1 MCCVKFP
8 HLLSIFDVP
17 SHLDLNTMK
26 LPHSWII
33 KKKIDWNGSNS
44 EKKHVPAKPREV
56 FFRKK
61 SKDSKGRPRFSVIFF
76 IVHSRRIMI
85 PFDGRDFITSMGKF
99 GNANKLP
106 LDAKLDA
113 NSVGSQVS
121 HRNEWNPGC
130 WLERVFG
137 GATRMDSSYDE
148 LIMIFT
154 RLKRLVL
161 IHIVVIVIL
170 LAAFRIYAHFLK
182 QCITTLHHFQSQLPE
197 PSPRNSSDFSCFYSG
212 WPCRFIHFIHF
223 DPNFIPFFG
232 VQTSR
237 GKTFSSFTRGGRPII
252 FPVGNPRGLR
262 KRRANF
268 EARKGGATTESPVT
282 MEAIELCFGEEIEE
296 VARTLWWFGFGVGED
311 GGEYSGDDEWWMS
324 DGRSA
329 EWTNTFLGCCV
340 LGDVQRKVD
349 WCNMFVEVAFLWLFR
364 VRLIC
369 LKNSPPDILPWWSSA
384 QDHARSLRAGWPNES
399 RYIDTT
405 RVSYLFDLQN
415 GTLVLAGG
423 EGARG
428 GWVVGVAFCKK
439 NGEHF
444 SYKGG
449 GGGVI

>member
-1 MCCVKFP
+1 MCCVKFL
-8 HLLSIFDVP
+8 HLLSIFDVS

-85 PFDGRDFITSMGKF
+85 PFDVGISSLQWGKF
-99 GNANKLP
+99 GMPKRCPWMPNWMQ
-106 LDAKLDA
+106 
-113 NSVGSQVS
+113 SVGSQVS

-130 WLERVFG
+130 WLERFLVG
-137 GATRMDSSYDE
+137 QLAWIPVMMNSWYS
-148 LIMIFT
+148 LP
-154 RLKRLVL
+154 RLKRLVV

-170 LAAFRIYAHFLK
+170 LDAFRIYAHFLK

-212 WPCRFIHFIHF
+212 WPWHFIHFIHF

-237 GKTFSSFTRGGRPII
+237 GKTFSSFTRSGRPII

-296 VARTLWWFGFGVGED
+296 IARTLWWFGFGVGED

-329 EWTNTFLGCCV
+329 ERTNTFLGV
-340 LGDVQRKVD
+340 LCLG
-349 WCNMFVEVAFLWLFR
+349 WC
-364 VRLIC
+364 
-369 LKNSPPDILPWWSSA
+369 S
-384 QDHARSLRAGWPNES
+384 
-399 RYIDTT
+399 T
-405 RVSYLFDLQN
+405 
-415 GTLVLAGG
+415 
-423 EGARG
+423 
-428 GWVVGVAFCKK
+428 
-439 NGEHF
+439 
-444 SYKGG
+444 
-449 GGGVI
+449 